1 MYKRQVMPRVK
12 GLNMPRKRKR
22 PVIEEV
28 EEPEDVL
35 ESGDEESALGLS
47 PSSSSASPTA
57 PTTRGPSTV
66 QVQQLQ
72 DAYEQKLLESEA
84 AKEYAKEKK
93 NELAHA
99 ERLFKAKLNRFGKAV
114 DSGKGDP
121 ALQLERYYTA
131 QLEMMKAE
139 LKQEVVKSVVLEAQ
153 SAAWEALAKLRE
165 AENKAL
171 RARAAA

>member
-1 MYKRQVMPRVK
+1 MPRAK

-22 PVIEEV
+22 PASEEL

-35 ESGDEESALGLS
+35 ESDDKDSTLGLS
-47 PSSSSASPTA
+47 PSSISASPTA

-66 QVQQLQ
+66 QVHQLQ

-93 NELAHA
+93 NELALA

-114 DSGKGDP
+114 DSGKGSP
-121 ALQLERYYTA
+121 TLQLERYYKA
-131 QLEMMKAE
+131 QLEMMKAD
-139 LKQEVVKSVVLEAQ
+139 LKQEMIKSIVLEAQ
-153 SAAWEALAKLRE
+153 SAAWEAFAKLRE

-171 RARAAA
+171 RARAAV